1 VTDFIAARV
10 VMGCL
15 SLYVTFIF
23 LAQFR
28 QLHQAEVLA
37 VLVVGLVFAL
47 IYSRELAARLNAKW
61 TQAREASL
69 GDRLLLALVFLLA
82 FLQIAFAFSPLTFYD

>member
-1 VTDFIAARV
+1 
-10 VMGCL
+10 MGCL

-28 QLHQAEVLA
+28 QLHRAEVLA
-37 VLVVGLVFAL
+37 VLVVGLVLAL
-47 IYSRELAARLNAKW
+47 IYARELAARLNAKW

-69 GDRLLLALVFLLA
+69 GDRLLLALVLLLA